1 MAAIWKPEFSPQLG
15 RNQRLLLPEM
25 GILLVHPPLR
35 RYDEREVAL
44 PSPRRHARRAS
55 VFEREEPAPTRYD
68 QAMPIVHT
76 VGGGGAPEAKPKP
89 QQHWFQ
95 PGENICILPWFQLA
109 QSSVERPP
117 QAQLR
122 QLTYD
127 GTDGEHATTRQQC

>member
-95 PGENICILPWFQLA
+95 LA